1 MDANTSKSDNEF
13 FVSTYPLECFVL
25 LIGFTYLLS
34 KVHESLGFFLGT
46 VAIIALILRI
56 AYEVHS
62 LRPILLSSISLAL
75 LFALLA
81 FKAMRV
87 SYELTVSA
95 YGEDNYWLALNY
107 LGLPWYSNPL
117 TFKLLIAAA
126 LFLAAFEV
134 LRFFAK
140 IRRD

>member
-1 MDANTSKSDNEF
+1 MDANTSKSDKEF

-56 AYEVHS
+56 AYEVES

-81 FKAMRV
+81 FKAMQL

-95 YGEDNYWLALNY
+95 YGEHNYWLALNY
-107 LGLPWYSNPL
+107 S
-117 TFKLLIAAA
+117 
-126 LFLAAFEV
+126 
-134 LRFFAK
+134 
-140 IRRD
+140 